1 MSLSQQNPPYPL
13 QMMFMQ
19 AGTASTTPTTPLTG
33 ETCPV
38 FFMQTP
44 GTGGQFSH
52 VGFFDGG
59 AVTPLPY
66 NSPFSPQ
73 IQSTIMPTS
82 YALPN
87 YSPTPTENLPNKTAL
102 CHKFTSTGYC
112 PHREQCRY
120 AHGLHE
126 LRYPATTQSFGQEV
140 LRTNFQKRITYDV
153 YKTMLCQSF
162 MKGQC
167 QHGNGCRFAHGKGEL
182 RLPKPQH
189 PKHKTTLCR
198 NFLHGGTCPYGSRCA
213 FIHERRV

>member
-1 MSLSQQNPPYPL
+1 
-13 QMMFMQ
+13 MMFMH
-19 AGTASTTPTTPLTG
+19 AGTTPTTPTTPLTG

-59 AVTPLPY
+59 AVTPLSY

-73 IQSTIMPTS
+73 IQSTIMPTF
-82 YALPN
+82 YTLPN
-87 YSPTPTENLPNKTAL
+87 YSPTPTENLSNKTAL

-112 PHREQCRY
+112 SHREQCHY
-120 AHGLHE
+120 VHDLHGL
-126 LRYPATTQSFGQEV
+126 RYS
-140 LRTNFQKRITYDV
+140 KRITYDV

-162 MKGQC
+162 MNGQC
-167 QHGNGCRFAHGKGEL
+167 QYGNECRFAHGKGEL

-189 PKHKTTLCR
+189 PKYKTAPCR
-198 NFLHGGTCPYGSRCA
+198 NFLQGGTCPYGSRCA
-213 FIHERRV
+213 FIHERNDFDMKKST